1 MSPKVNLEST
11 QAVLSVQQ
19 FCRDFGVSHTTF
31 YELRKRGKLKAVK
44 VGRRTLVRVE
54 EAQRWLNS
62 L

>member
-1 MSPKVNLEST
+1 MNPKINLEPAP
-11 QAVLSVQQ
+11 AVLSVHQ
-19 FCRDFGVSHTTF
+19 FCQNFGISHTTF

>member
-44 VGRRTLVRVE
+44 VGRRTLVRVD

>member
-1 MSPKVNLEST
+1 MNHTVNLDSAP
-11 QAVLSVQQ
+11 AVLSVKQ

-31 YELRKRGKLKAVK
+31 YDLRKRGKLKAIK

>member
-1 MSPKVNLEST
+1 MNLKINLEAT
-11 QAVLSVQQ
+11 QALLSVQQ

-31 YELRKRGKLKAVK
+31 YELRKRGSLKAVK
-44 VGRRTLVRVE
+44 VGRRTLIRVE

>member
-1 MSPKVNLEST
+1 MNPKINIEST
-11 QAVLSVQQ
+11 PAVLSVQQ

-31 YELRKRGKLKAVK
+31 YDLRKRGQLKAIK

>member
-1 MSPKVNLEST
+1 MEPKIKHEST
-11 QAVLSVQQ
+11 PAVMSVQQ

-31 YELRKRGKLKAVK
+31 YELKKRGKLKAVK
-44 VGRRTLVRVE
+44 VGRRTLVRFD

>member
-1 MSPKVNLEST
+1 MEPKIKFEST
-11 QAVLSVQQ
+11 PAVMSVQQ

-31 YELRKRGKLKAVK
+31 YELKKNGQLKAVK
-44 VGRRTLVRVE
+44 VGRRTLVRFD